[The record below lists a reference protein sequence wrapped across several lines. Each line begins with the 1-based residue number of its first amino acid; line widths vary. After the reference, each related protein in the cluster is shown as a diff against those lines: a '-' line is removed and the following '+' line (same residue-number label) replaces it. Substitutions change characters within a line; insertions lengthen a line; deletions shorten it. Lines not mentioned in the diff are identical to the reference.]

1 MVEPDLDPDTG
12 RPSEFDGASTFYLWG
27 AVFTTIEGKSPV
39 DLAQTLAH
47 ETGHL
52 LLFGSMLGRPLVEN
66 EDDERYDSPLRR
78 DPRPMEGVVHAAYVM
93 DRHLHVVAMLRDPR
107 DVIVS
112 RHRNDPQRYWA
123 PLRFWKR
130 HALVIRRLRHHRRFI
145 LVRYEDLVRTPDA
158 VQEALVA
165 RMPFLKQR
173 ARFSDFHKLARPSA
187 KSVAAMGSVRP
198 IDSASIGNWR
208 NHLARVAGQI
218 AIHGSISEELIAF
231 GYEPDQS
238 WLAALKGV
246 SPDLTPSHWPE
257 SIARPIWRT
266 GYTRYLEAAKIAAAR
281 VVGSPVV

>member
-1 MVEPDLDPDTG
+1 MERIHVVGAGPRTGTTLLAECMVSCFAIDAFEPH
-12 RPSEFDGASTFYLWG
+12 EASLCRHKKNVGVYL
-27 AVFTTIEGKSPV
+27 TKNPV
-39 DLAQTLAH
+39 DLH
-47 ETGHL
+47 IVSPRL
-52 LLFGSMLGRPLVEN
+52 LI
-66 EDDERYDSPLRR
+66 
-78 DPRPMEGVVHAAYVM
+78 
-93 DRHLHVVAMLRDPR
+93 DRHLHVIAMLRDPR

-112 RHRNDPQRYWA
+112 RHPNDPKRYWA

-130 HALVIRRLRHHRRFI
+130 HTQVIRRLRHHRRFV
-145 LVRYEDLVRTPDA
+145 LVRYEDLVRDPDA
-158 VQEALVA
+158 VQDALVA

-173 ARFSDFHKLARPSA
+173 GWFSDFHKLARPSA

-231 GYEPDQS
+231 GYEPDES

-246 SPDLTPSHWPE
+246 APDLTPSHWPE
-257 SIARPIWRT
+257 SMVRPIWRT
-266 GYTRYLEAAKIAAAR
+266 RYTGYLEAAKIAAAR

>member
-1 MVEPDLDPDTG
+1 
-12 RPSEFDGASTFYLWG
+12 
-27 AVFTTIEGKSPV
+27 
-39 DLAQTLAH
+39 
-47 ETGHL
+47 
-52 LLFGSMLGRPLVEN
+52 
-66 EDDERYDSPLRR
+66 
-78 DPRPMEGVVHAAYVM
+78 
-93 DRHLHVVAMLRDPR
+93 MLRDPR

-130 HALVIRRLRHHRRFI
+130 HAQVIRRLRHHRRFI
-145 LVRYEDLVRTPDA
+145 LVRYEDLVRNPDG

-198 IDSASIGNWR
+198 INSASIGNWR

-231 GYEPDQS
+231 GYEPDES